1 MYKTEKTPTPKLQ
14 ALTSLLAETFYQLM
28 QKEEEVEVLKARIAE
43 LEDICDVDQVPDPEP
58 WYDDGY
64 DDEICDKDFE
74 DLNKK
79 P

>member
-1 MYKTEKTPTPKLQ
+1 MYKTEKTPTPTLH
-14 ALTSLLAETFYQLM
+14 ALTSLLAETFFQLM

-43 LEDICDVDQVPDPEP
+43 LEDIYDEDQVPDPEHWNP
-58 WYDDGY
+58 VVDRVEIR
-64 DDEICDKDFE
+64 DEDFE

>member
-14 ALTSLLAETFYQLM
+14 ALTSLLAETFFQLM

-43 LEDICDVDQVPDPEP
+43 LEYEQYSEIR
-58 WYDDGY
+58 
-64 DDEICDKDFE
+64 DEDFE

>member
-14 ALTSLLAETFYQLM
+14 ALTSLLAETFFQLM

-43 LEDICDVDQVPDPEP
+43 LEDICDEDHEYWPSDVD
-58 WYDDGY
+58 
-64 DDEICDKDFE
+64 DDEICDEDFE